1 MHRLQDANCHKGDD
15 YRGAAV
21 AHEGQRYSRD
31 GHDPDGHADVDE
43 DLEHQHRGD
52 SAHDQRS
59 VQVLGHYQNPQRPP
73 YEEGV
78 QGKYECAT
86 GEPEFLAY
94 HREYEVRVVLGNEVQ
109 LRLRGTFLAPAC
121 FLAGADP
128 DDRLL
133 ELIPLLARVVGRVDE
148 RRETI
153 DLVGL
158 EHLDADR
165 GRSYEHDRDGAGGQ
179 CAQYDEMR
187 PLRARHE
194 QHSHGDRHVDEARAE
209 VRLDDHQHRG
219 QDGQQ
224 EDARSRLDLG

>member
-43 DLEHQHRGD
+43 DLEHQHRGYPT
-52 SAHDQRS
+52 HDQRS
-59 VQVLGHYQNPQRPP
+59 VQVLRHGQNPQGPP

-78 QGKYECAT
+78 QGKYERTT
-86 GEPEFLAY
+86 GETEFLA
-94 HREYEVRVVLGNEVQ
+94 HHGEDEVRVVLWNEVQ
-109 LRLRGTFLAPAC
+109 LRLRGTFLTPAC
-121 FLAGADP
+121 FLAGAYP

-148 RRETI
+148 RREAI

-158 EHLDADR
+158 EHLDSDR
-165 GRSYEHDRDGAGGQ
+165 GRSNEHYRDGAGGQ
-179 CAQYDEMR
+179 CAKHDEMR

-194 QHSHGDRHVDEARAE
+194 QHGHGDRHVDE
-209 VRLDDHQHRG
+209 
-219 QDGQQ
+219 
-224 EDARSRLDLG
+224 S